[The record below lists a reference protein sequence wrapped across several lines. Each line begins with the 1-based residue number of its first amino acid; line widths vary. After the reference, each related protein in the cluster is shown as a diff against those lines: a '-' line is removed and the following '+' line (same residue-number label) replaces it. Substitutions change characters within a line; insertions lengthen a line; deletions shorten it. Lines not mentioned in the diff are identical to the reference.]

1 MKKTIL
7 FAASAL
13 LLAACGSE
21 RSRTMADYADY
32 LSLQED
38 LTEKVVKGSLSE
50 EEYDKELDSPENF
63 KTVRAGEDAKHNLI
77 EVKDLLS
84 NSDKE
89 ALAELLLRDKRN
101 QQQLVDAF
109 IEKKKVDA
117 SVKSSKSSR
126 KK

>member
-117 SVKSSKSSR
+117 PVKSSKSSR